1 MEIPAEYGTKK
12 YATCT
17 RCSYTG
23 PLATFNRQA
32 GLFPED
38 ITLFC
43 SKCGSAFDSASSY
56 FAKGSTLLKEGFTII
71 SGGQTGVDRGA
82 LDAAIE
88 LGIHHRGWCP
98 KGRKAEDGPIPSRY
112 NMQETSGWQYWIRT
126 EKNVLDS
133 DGTLIFPGKQESKG
147 TALTIRLA
155 RKHSRP
161 VAVVSLENP
170 DAGETV
176 RAWIAAR
183 NIKIMNVAGPRESG
197 APGIGRKTRE
207 LLKIALTTRQV
218 RKQQFQ
224 EESSAYRYFAG
235 CERCPDLLQIS

>member
-12 YATCT
+12 YANCPK
-17 RCSYTG
+17 CSYTG

-38 ITLFC
+38 SILFC
-43 SKCGSAFDSASSY
+43 PTCGAASDAAHSSFSKAPE
-56 FAKGSTLLKEGFTII
+56 LVREGFTII

-88 LGIHHRGWCP
+88 LGIPHRGWCP
-98 KGRKAEDGPIPSRY
+98 KGRKAEDGPIPPCY

-133 DGTLIFPGKQESKG
+133 DGTLVFAGKNKSKG
-147 TALTIRLA
+147 TALTIKLA
-155 RKHSRP
+155 RKHSKP
-161 VAVVSLENP
+161 IAVISLDSP
-170 DAGETV
+170 DLVDTV
-176 RAWIAAR
+176 RAWIAAK
-183 NIKIMNVAGPRESG
+183 NIVTMNVAGPRESG

-207 LLKIALTTRQV
+207 LLRKALTSRRV

-224 EESSAYRYFAG
+224 EESSVCRYFVECG
-235 CERCPDLLQIS
+235 HRPGLLQIS